1 LMNDGRVIYDRWE
14 YIDRNFG
21 DAQGLWT
28 VNPDGTKHAIFYGNN
43 SNSPGGVIDPRPIP
57 GSNLVLCIFG
67 SCHDRPWGALT
78 LLDRSKGIDGKEAVV
93 KIWPENSRE
102 LIGVGNWDTFMQ
114 LDVRYEDPFPISE
127 NLFLVS
133 KSKDLKKEKMA
144 IYALD
149 TEGNENLLFEDKNLS
164 CFDPMP
170 LAPRFRPRE
179 IPTARKFDESPG
191 YFYVQNVYEG
201 THMANVEP
209 GSIKYLRVVESPE
222 KRTFTQPSW
231 NGQGQQAPGVNWHS
245 FETKRVL
252 GIVPVEEDGSVNFEA
267 PSGRYLY
274 FQLLDEKKKMV
285 QSMRSGV
292 IVHPGE
298 TNGCIGCHEDRLS
311 VPPVSSKMPVALR
324 KQPFK
329 LTDHPDKNTV
339 FSYTRDL
346 QPIFDKHCIECHDFG
361 KEAGEKLLLAG
372 DRNPYFNASYIDLH
386 LKKQITTVGGGPAEI
401 QQAFSWG
408 SHASNLVKVLETG
421 HQNISLT
428 QLEMER
434 IYEWIDL
441 NAVYYPVYES
451 AYPNNPAGRSP
462 LTFEQLKRLGE
473 LTGVD
478 FNKLADHQ
486 RKQGSQIAFERP
498 ELSQCLQNIKINSP
512 DYLEA
517 LAIIEVGKKQLEMI
531 PRGDMEGFEPCEE
544 QQIQLRKYINRLAVE
559 KNNNKAVSEGKL
571 VYDN

>member
-1 LMNDGRVIYDRWE
+1 
-14 YIDRNFG
+14 
-21 DAQGLWT
+21 
-28 VNPDGTKHAIFYGNN
+28 
-43 SNSPGGVIDPRPIP
+43 
-57 GSNLVLCIFG
+57 
-67 SCHDRPWGALT
+67 
-78 LLDRSKGIDGKEAVV
+78 
-93 KIWPENSRE
+93 
-102 LIGVGNWDTFMQ
+102 
-114 LDVRYEDPFPISE
+114 
-127 NLFLVS
+127 
-133 KSKDLKKEKMA
+133 
-144 IYALD
+144 
-149 TEGNENLLFEDKNLS
+149 
-164 CFDPMP
+164 
-170 LAPRFRPRE
+170 
-179 IPTARKFDESPG
+179 
-191 YFYVQNVYEG
+191 
-201 THMANVEP
+201 
-209 GSIKYLRVVESPE
+209 
-222 KRTFTQPSW
+222 
-231 NGQGQQAPGVNWHS
+231 
-245 FETKRVL
+245 L
-252 GIVPVEEDGSVNFEA
+252 GIVPVEEDGSVNFEV

-311 VPPVSSKMPVALR
+311 VPPVSSKMPIALR
-324 KQPFK
+324 KNPFK
-329 LTDHPDKNTV
+329 LANHPDEKPI

-346 QPIFDKHCIECHDFG
+346 QPIFDKHCAECHDFG
-361 KEAGEKLLLAG
+361 KDAGEKLLLAG
-372 DRNPYFNASYIDLH
+372 DRNPYFNSSYIDLH

-408 SHASNLVKVLETG
+408 SHASNLVKVLESG
-421 HQNISLT
+421 HQNISLP

-473 LTGVD
+473 LTEVD

-498 ELSQCLQNIKINSP
+498 ELSPCLQNIKINSP

-517 LAIIEVGKKQLEMI
+517 LAIIEVGKKQLEII

-544 QQIQLRKYINRLAVE
+544 QQIQLRKYINRLAIE
-559 KNNNKAVSEGKL
+559 KKNNKAVSEGKL